1 MRLYE
6 IEISLHKKLL
16 DEITHWTYSNTF
28 YDIYVLTQNKTN
40 DFTLPINRL
49 YDDEEIINMQQLLDS
64 YMVFYDI
71 YPENAQILVM
81 LVEMLEY
88 FSG

>member
-6 IEISLHKKLL
+6 IEISLQKKLL
-16 DEITHWTYSNTF
+16 DEITHWVYSNTF